1 MSQTY
6 GKTRWKR
13 FALVMV
19 PSIAAT
25 AVVGVSIAQSAL
37 AASFSVS
44 GQEFTVTT
52 SHLRGTNFAQFGSV
66 DVGSDKSP
74 HVIAVSA
81 FDHATIHDLCQ
92 SVVTDIPLLG
102 KYTLVLH
109 AGGAAE
115 QNPSDDPSVTDPST
129 DSGQVQAT
137 NLLIDL
143 DKLNADA
150 TFTNIN
156 IGQDASTLQG
166 SATKGWKD
174 ARGNGLP
181 TGTSGF
187 AQSAP
192 NAALHNVLQTAW
204 ATSAGTF
211 KLPGLNLNIEQ
222 GDQTCKA
229 SS

>member
-44 GQEFTVTT
+44 GQQFKVTADT
-52 SHLRGTNFAQFGSV
+52 LHGTNFAQFGSV

-74 HVIAVSA
+74 HVVAISA
-81 FDHATIHDLCQ
+81 FDKASIHNLCQ
-92 SVVTDIPLLG
+92 SVVYNLGPLG
-102 KYTLVLH
+102 TYTLQLH
-109 AGGAAE
+109 AG
-115 QNPSDDPSVTDPST
+115 TDPVSGDIST
-129 DSGQVQAT
+129 DARQVQAS

-143 DKLNADA
+143 NQLKADA
-150 TFTNIN
+150 TFQNID
-156 IGQDASTLQG
+156 IGRDASTLSG
-166 SATKGWKD
+166 SATNGWKAAD
-174 ARGNGLP
+174 GSGLP
-181 TGTSGF
+181 SGATGF
-187 AQSAP
+187 AQSAQT
-192 NAALHNVLQTAW
+192 ADLSGVQQTAW

-211 KLPGLNLNIEQ
+211 ALPGLNLNIVS
-222 GDQTCKA
+222 GDKECY
-229 SS
+229 

>member
-6 GKTRWKR
+6 GKTSWKR

-25 AVVGVSIAQSAL
+25 AVVGVGIAQSAL

-44 GQEFTVTT
+44 GQSFKVSTD
-52 SHLRGTNFAQFGSV
+52 HLRGTNFAQFGSV
-66 DVGSDKSP
+66 DAETNGTP

-81 FDHATIHDLCQ
+81 FDHATIHNLCQ

-102 KYTLVLH
+102 KYTLTLH
-109 AGGAAE
+109 AGEAAE
-115 QNPSDDPSVTDPST
+115 QNASDDPSVTDPST
-129 DSGQVQAT
+129 DPGQVQAT

-143 DKLNADA
+143 DQLNADA
-150 TFTNIN
+150 TFTDIK
-156 IGQDASTLQG
+156 IGQDASTLG
-166 SATKGWKD
+166 GTATQNWKD
-174 ARGNGLP
+174 IQGHPKPSGAL
-181 TGTSGF
+181 GF

-192 NAALHNVLQTAW
+192 NAALHNVQQEAW

-211 KLPGLNLNIEQ
+211 KLPGLKLGISKGANE
-222 GDQTCKA
+222 CY
-229 SS
+229 

>member
-44 GQEFTVTT
+44 GQSFKVTT
-52 SHLRGTNFAQFGSV
+52 DHLRGTNFAQFGSV
-66 DVGSDKSP
+66 DAEKNGTP

-81 FDHATIHDLCQ
+81 FDHATIHNLCQ

-102 KYTLVLH
+102 QYTLTLH
-109 AGGAAE
+109 AGEAAE
-115 QNPSDDPSVTDPST
+115 QNPTDDPSYDPST
-129 DSGQVQAT
+129 DAGQVQAT

-143 DKLNADA
+143 DQLNADA

-156 IGQDASTLQG
+156 IGQDASTLTG
-166 SATKGWKD
+166 SATQNWKD
-174 ARGNGLP
+174 IRNNPKP
-181 TGTSGF
+181 TGAMGF

-192 NAALHNVLQTAW
+192 NAALHNVQQEAW

-211 KLPGLNLNIEQ
+211 KLPGLKLGITKGANE
-222 GDQTCKA
+222 CY
-229 SS
+229 